1 MINKPELIA
10 IMMAGLPGLSL
21 IDSDIINSF
30 YTHKWTKYEIN
41 VN

>member
-10 IMMAGLPGLSL
+10 IMMAGLPDLSL

-30 YTHKWTKYEIN
+30 YTHEWTKHEIN
-41 VN
+41 VI